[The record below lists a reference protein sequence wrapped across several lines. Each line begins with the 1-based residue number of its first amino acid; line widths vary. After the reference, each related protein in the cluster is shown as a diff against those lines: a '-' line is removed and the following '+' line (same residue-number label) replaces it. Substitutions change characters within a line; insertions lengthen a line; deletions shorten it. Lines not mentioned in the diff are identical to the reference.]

1 MGPSMICVLFL
12 VLAAGMRVLDP
23 HAASDAPAGGRAA
36 AEQRALSAGL
46 PVEEIR
52 APNVPE
58 PALVAFREGRFFRA
72 SLLLRDHMRS
82 SGDSTPETVLL
93 AARSAVGWGDWDS
106 AERLLAG
113 RAWLDRFPLAWA
125 VLGEARVAQQRWAE
139 ARAALDRA
147 LAGDGLEGRER
158 ALARARLGHAHKE
171 LGDDRA
177 AAAAYEQAADALPA
191 LRDWFGLFAAL
202 ASGRTGDGAGVER
215 RLAGIDREI
224 AREWG
229 WQASV
234 DARLV
239 ARDTAGAIVA
249 AESAAPAIT
258 GAARRADAWRQAG
271 TLRAARGDHAGAR
284 TAFRNAI
291 NASAG
296 SAAARIS
303 ARALAEQA
311 SLADEDQLLV
321 GRTLLRHGDHARG
334 SALLRSYID
343 GGSGTVAA
351 REALRLELGTAL
363 FNARQFRDSE
373 RELNALARATSDRG
387 RAAQALFVA
396 SRSQYRDGRQGEGRA
411 GFERVGARYA
421 GEAGAV
427 QALYFAADLLQDDG
441 ELARAERLYR
451 QVVDSGRSDVEEV
464 GLAAMRLGGLAWV
477 RGDHAAA
484 LREFNAY
491 RTRFPSGRVVNQATY
506 WEARALAQL
515 GDEAAARR
523 LMQQVRQGDPLG
535 YYGALASEYLG
546 APFPGITLAA
556 GPAPTRHAAV
566 AMQVERIDLLRAVG
580 WDHAVGFEIERLR
593 ARNASDPGT
602 LYALAEA
609 LNERGLTGAGIS
621 IGWDLQRRGGWND
634 RVIRIIYPF
643 PYRQLILAEAAQRG
657 VDPFL
662 AAGLIRQESM
672 FNASA
677 ISPAG
682 AVGLMQVMPETGS
695 AVARGLG
702 IDRFTPDMLSR
713 AEVNAYI
720 GMAYL
725 ADQIRTYGDRTDAV
739 LAAYNAGPHRV
750 ERWRT
755 LPEWPD
761 RPLFAERIPFA
772 ETRGYVKIVQSNMH
786 LYRHLY
792 RDAAPAA
799 AGSAGALRG
808 ER

>member
-1 MGPSMICVLFL
+1 MICVLFL

-23 HAASDAPAGGRAA
+23 HAPTDRPVGGSAA
-36 AEQRALSAGL
+36 AEPMAVSAEL
-46 PVEEIR
+46 PAEEEIH

-58 PALVAFREGRFFRA
+58 PALTAFREGRFFRA

-93 AARSAVGWGDWDS
+93 AARAAVGWGDWDS

-113 RAWLDRFPLAWA
+113 RTWLDRFPLAWA

-139 ARAALDRA
+139 ARTALDRA
-147 LAGDGLEGRER
+147 LAGDGLEGRDR
-158 ALARARLGHAHKE
+158 ALARVRLGHAHKE

-177 AAAAYEQAADALPA
+177 AAAAYERAAEALPA
-191 LRDWFGLFAAL
+191 LSDWFGLFAAL
-202 ASGRTGDGAGVER
+202 ASGRAGDRAGVDR
-215 RLAGIDREI
+215 HLAGIDREI

-229 WQASV
+229 WQATV

-239 ARDTAGAIVA
+239 GRDTAGAVA
-249 AESAAPAIT
+249 AAEAAAPGIT

-271 TLRAARGDHAGAR
+271 TLRTAGGDHAGAR

-303 ARALAEQA
+303 ARALAEQG
-311 SLADEDQLLV
+311 SLGAEDQLLV

-334 SALLRSYID
+334 SALLRRYME
-343 GGSGTVAA
+343 GGSGTLAA

-363 FNARQFRDSE
+363 FNARQFRDAE
-373 RELNALARATSDRG
+373 RELNALAQATTDRG

-396 SRSQYRDGRQGEGRA
+396 SRSQYRDGRQREGRA
-411 GFERVGARYA
+411 GFERVGARYP

-451 QVVDSGRSDVEEV
+451 QVVDSGRTDVEEV
-464 GLAAMRLGGLAWV
+464 GLAAMRLGGLAWA
-477 RGDHAAA
+477 RGDYAAA

-491 RTRFPSGRVVNQATY
+491 RTRFPTGRVVNQATF
-506 WEARALAQL
+506 WEARALVQR
-515 GDEAAARR
+515 GDEAGARR
-523 LMQQVRQGDPLG
+523 LMHQLRQGDPLG

-546 APFPGITLAA
+546 APFPGITFAA
-556 GPAPTRHAAV
+556 GPAPSRNAAV
-566 AMQVERIDLLRAVG
+566 ADQVARIDLLRAVG
-580 WDHAVGFEIERLR
+580 WDQAVGFEVERLR
-593 ARNASDPGT
+593 AQNASDPPA
-602 LYALAEA
+602 LHALAEA
-609 LNERGLTGAGIS
+609 LNERGMTSAGIS
-621 IGWDLQRRGGWND
+621 IGWDLQRRSGWND

-677 ISPAG
+677 VSPVG

-702 IDRFTPDMLSR
+702 IDRFTPDMLAR

-725 ADQIRTYGDRTDAV
+725 ADQLRTYGDRTDAV

-750 ERWRT
+750 ERWRA

-761 RPLFAERIPFA
+761 RALFAERIPFA

-792 RDAAPAA
+792 GAAAAAPAS
-799 AGSAGALRG
+799 GGGGRRG